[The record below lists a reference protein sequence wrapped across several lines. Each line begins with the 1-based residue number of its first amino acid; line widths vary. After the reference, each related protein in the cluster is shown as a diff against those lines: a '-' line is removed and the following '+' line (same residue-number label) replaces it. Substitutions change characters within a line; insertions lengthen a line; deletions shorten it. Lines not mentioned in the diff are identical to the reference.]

1 MKKFKFTTKKD
12 NEAIGMCEAQ
22 NIEEAMQ
29 IFANTKQL
37 TIDSFITIYEVSE
50 AIK

>member
-1 MKKFKFTTKKD
+1 MKRFKFTTKKD

-22 NIEEAMQ
+22 NIEEAIQ

-37 TIDSFITIYEVSE
+37 SINSFLTIYEISE
-50 AIK
+50 VIK